1 MMSKA
6 LPVTDHRN
14 IWLYW
19 EHREG
24 VTVEP
29 AYILLCR
36 KAIEKHAGSATIHLV
51 TPENL
56 YEYLPDFP
64 KKAEHIRRKG
74 TKEYSIAMKCDVIR
88 AYLLREYGGLYLDSD
103 TIPLQN
109 MDPIFDLINEHDF
122 VAMQC
127 ESHGD
132 HHIPNGVFGTRAQGM
147 VIRKYVHAIRRKMFS
162 KFLLRRDFGWTS
174 LGQSALTRV
183 VNRNR
188 QHCHLWPEN
197 IIQPIT
203 YHDENLFLSTQHE
216 PEEFIPKEA
225 LFFTL
230 YHGVFQ
236 RELKNASE
244 EELLNSDMLISK
256 VFRKVFSA

>member
-1 MMSKA
+1 MTSA
-6 LPVTDHRN
+6 LPVKNHKN

-24 VTVEP
+24 VSIEP
-29 AYILLCR
+29 AYIRLCR
-36 KAIEKHAGSATIHLV
+36 KAIYTYAGNATVHLV

-56 YEYLPDFP
+56 HAYLPNLP
-64 KKAEHIRRKG
+64 KNVEKIRRKG
-74 TKEYSIAMKCDVIR
+74 TKDYSIAMKCDVIR
-88 AYLLREYGGLYLDSD
+88 AYLLQEYGGLYLDSD

-109 MDPIFDLINEHDF
+109 MDPIFDLLDAHDF
-122 VAMQC
+122 IAMQC

-132 HHIPNGVFGTRAQGM
+132 HHIPNGVFGTRAQGI
-147 VIRKYVHAIRRKMFS
+147 VIRKYVNAIRRKMFT

-183 VNRNR
+183 VNRNK
-188 QHCHLWPEN
+188 QHCHLWPEKRV
-197 IIQPIT
+197 QPIT
-203 YHDENLFLSTQHE
+203 WQDEKTFLATDIE
-216 PEEFIPKEA
+216 PADVIPDDG

-236 RELKNASE
+236 NELKEATE
-244 EELLNSDMLISK
+244 DELMNSDMLLSK
-256 VFRKVFSA
+256 VFRRALND